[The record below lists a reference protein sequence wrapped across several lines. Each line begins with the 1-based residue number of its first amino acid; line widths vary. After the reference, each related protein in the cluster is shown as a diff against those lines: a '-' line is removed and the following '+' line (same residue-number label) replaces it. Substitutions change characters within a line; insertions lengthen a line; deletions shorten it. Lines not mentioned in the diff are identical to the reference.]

1 MFFAYSATNKR
12 EEKGLHRGLH
22 LLLLSAILALSAFLN
37 LSWLTSE
44 GYANVYYA
52 ATVKNMLASWHNF
65 FFASYDAGF
74 VSVDKPPLGF
84 WIQAASAHLF
94 GFQGWSLL
102 LPQALAGVLCVA
114 LLYHLVGRS
123 FGAVAGLLA
132 ALALA
137 LSPISVA
144 TNRHN
149 NLEGLLVLAVLVAAW
164 AFILAAETG
173 RLRWLV
179 VGGLLIGLGFN
190 IKMLEAFV
198 VLPAFYLLYLVS
210 APVGWRHRMIHLGL
224 ATVVIVAAS
233 LPWVVAVDLTPAEQ
247 RPYVGSSSF
256 NTVSDLTVGWNGLGR
271 IVGSDEGVGDPGP
284 LRLLNPQ
291 LGSQIGWLL
300 ALAIVGLAAASW
312 QSWQGHPSLPLL
324 NRQQQALVLWGTWLI
339 SLLMFFSVAGDWDP
353 HYLAMLA
360 PAVGA
365 LVGVG
370 VVTLWDDYRSPGWR
384 GWLLPLTLLAT
395 ASLQVHILAHYPDW
409 SHWLAPAIVILNLG
423 AAVGLVVARL
433 NPRLKGSGLPLAL
446 VAIRVGVLSL
456 LLAPSIW
463 AVSTVWYGA
472 ETRSPTAGPQ
482 AKPSETSNR
491 FGSEGSEVDPLVDY
505 LEANQGD
512 AEYLVAAIR
521 SRIAS
526 PIILNTDEP
535 VVSLGGFN
543 GADPVF
549 SNERLADLVSE
560 GAVRY
565 FLIEGRDRKEKS
577 VRWITD
583 NCEQVRQQIG
593 RSSDSTVLLYD
604 CVSGAR

>member
-1 MFFAYSATNKR
+1 MRMFLGHSATNKR
-12 EEKGLHRGLH
+12 EEKGLHRLGLTV
-22 LLLLSAILALSAFLN
+22 ILALSAFLN
-37 LSWLTSE
+37 LSWLTRE
-44 GYANVYYA
+44 EYANVYYA

-84 WIQAASAHLF
+84 WIQAASAYLF
-94 GFQGWSLL
+94 GFHGWSLL

-114 LLYHLVGRS
+114 LIYLLVGRS
-123 FGAVAGLLA
+123 FGPVAGLLA

-149 NLEGLLVLAVLVAAW
+149 NLESLLVVAALVATW
-164 AFILAAETG
+164 AFIRAAETG

-179 VGGLLIGLGFN
+179 VGALVIGLGFN

-198 VLPAFYLLYLVS
+198 VLPAFYLLYVVA
-210 APVGWRHRMIHLGL
+210 APVGWRRRMIHLTL

-233 LPWVVAVDLTPAEQ
+233 LPWVLAVDLTPAEQ

-256 NTVSDLTVGWNGLGR
+256 DTETDLTVGWNGVGR
-271 IVGSDEGVGDPGP
+271 LVGSDEGVGDPGP

-291 LGSQIGWLL
+291 LGGQIGWLL
-300 ALAIVGLAAASW
+300 PVAIVGLVAASR
-312 QSWQGHPSLPLL
+312 QSWQGRPSLPLL

-339 SLLMFFSVAGDWDP
+339 SLVVFFSVAGDWDP

-360 PAVGA
+360 PTVAA

-370 VVTLWDDYRSPGWR
+370 VVALWDDYRSAAGWQ
-384 GWLLPLTLLAT
+384 GWLLPLTLVGT
-395 ASLQVHILAHYPDW
+395 AHLQLYILAHYPDW
-409 SHWLAPAIVILNLG
+409 STWLAPAIVILNVG
-423 AAVGLVVARL
+423 AAVSLVVARL
-433 NPRLKGSGLPLAL
+433 TPRMKGSGLPLAL
-446 VAIRVGVLSL
+446 VAISVGVLSL

-463 AVSTVWYGA
+463 TASTVWDGA

-482 AKPSETSNR
+482 AKPSETSSR

-505 LEANQGD
+505 LEANQGG

-535 VVSLGGFN
+535 VISLGGFN

-549 SNERLADLVSE
+549 SNEELAGLVNQ
-560 GAVRY
+560 GAVHF
-565 FLIEGRDRKEKS
+565 FLIEGRDRKEDS

-593 RSSDSTVLLYD
+593 QSSDSTVLLYD
-604 CVSGAR
+604 CVSGDR

>member
-1 MFFAYSATNKR
+1 MRIFLGHAAPNKR
-12 EEKGLHRGLH
+12 EEKVTAPR
-22 LLLLSAILALSAFLN
+22 LLLSVILALSAFLN
-37 LSWLTSE
+37 LSRLTSE

-52 ATVKNMLASWHNF
+52 ATVKNMLASRHNF

-84 WIQAASAHLF
+84 WIQATSAYLF
-94 GFQGWSLL
+94 GFHGWSLL

-114 LLYHLVGRS
+114 LIYHLVGRS
-123 FGAVAGLLA
+123 CGPVAGLLA

-137 LSPISVA
+137 LTPISLA

-149 NLEGLLVLAVLVAAW
+149 NLESLLVLAVLLATW

-179 VGGLLIGLGFN
+179 VGGLLIGLAFN
-190 IKMLEAFV
+190 IKMLEAFL
-198 VLPAFYLLYLVS
+198 VLPAFYVLYLVAVPIS
-210 APVGWRHRMIHLGL
+210 WRHRMIHLGL

-256 NTVSDLTVGWNGLGR
+256 NTATDLTVGWNGVGR
-271 IVGSDEGVGDPGP
+271 LVGSDEGVGDPGP
-284 LRLLNPQ
+284 LRLLNPE
-291 LGSQIGWLL
+291 LGGQIGWLL
-300 ALAIVGLAAASW
+300 PVAIVGLVAASW
-312 QSWQGHPSLPLL
+312 QSWQGRPRIPL
-324 NRQQQALVLWGTWLI
+324 RHQRHQALVLWGTWLI
-339 SLLMFFSVAGDWDP
+339 SLVAFFSVAGDWDP

-360 PAVGA
+360 PALAA

-370 VVTLWDDYRSPGWR
+370 VVTLWDDYRSAGWR
-384 GWLLPLTLLAT
+384 VWLLPLTLVGT
-395 ASLQVHILAHYPDW
+395 ASLQLHILAHYPNW
-409 SHWLAPAIVILNLG
+409 SRWLAPAIVILTLG
-423 AAVGLVVARL
+423 AVVSLVVARL
-433 NPRLKGSGLPLAL
+433 KPRLKGSGPPLAL
-446 VAIRVGVLSL
+446 AAIRVGVLSL
-456 LLAPSIW
+456 LLAPAIW

-482 AKPSETSNR
+482 ANPSETSSR
-491 FGSEGSEVDPLVDY
+491 FGSEGSEIDPLLDY
-505 LEANQGD
+505 LHANQGD
-512 AEYLVAAIR
+512 AKYLVAAIR

-535 VVSLGGFN
+535 VISLGGFN

-549 SNERLADLVSE
+549 GKERLAGLVKE
-560 GAVRY
+560 GALRF

-583 NCEQVRQQIG
+583 NCEQNRQQIG
-593 RSSDSTVLLYD
+593 QTSNSTVLLYD
-604 CVSGAR
+604 CVSGDR